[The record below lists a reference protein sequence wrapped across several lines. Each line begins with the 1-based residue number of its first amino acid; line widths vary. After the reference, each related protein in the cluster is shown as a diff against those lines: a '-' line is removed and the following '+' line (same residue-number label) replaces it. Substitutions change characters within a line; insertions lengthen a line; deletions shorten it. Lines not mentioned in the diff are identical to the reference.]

1 MTLSD
6 KLLDCF
12 DWVYHKG
19 LYSEIGQYL
28 LLAYNTTFDDV
39 LLVPRRAL
47 HSRHD
52 ADPST
57 ILTNDIKLKIPI
69 ISSNMDTVTGVEMA
83 VAMAEL
89 GGIGF
94 LPRLTNTP
102 QEEAAMVTEV
112 KKRGKKL
119 GKDYI
124 VGISVGVAGDYLER
138 AGECI
143 NAGADIIVFDIANGY
158 IEDIEKAITRYKAN
172 FNGNRYRPIVAG
184 NVATPGGVDFLA
196 GLGVDCIKVGVGPGS
211 VCTTRIV
218 TGHGIP
224 QLSAIYRCAR
234 KAREYNIPIIADGGI
249 RQPADIVKALAVGAQ
264 SVMLGQL
271 LASTYESPGDVYTL
285 QDNKQV
291 KVDLEIL
298 LELNELDEKY
308 GIVVY
313 EDGKYFKTYRGM
325 SGKDVQEDAKSRGLI
340 ENNKLIVPEGVT
352 KRIPY
357 TGFVKMRIEQL
368 IGGLRSGMSYSTAH
382 TLKEL
387 QERALFEKVSTLGAR
402 ENIAHAEEFH
412 HYR

>member
-19 LYSEIGQYL
+19 VYSEIGQYL

-39 LLVPRRAL
+39 LLVPRRSL

-57 ILTNDIKLKIPI
+57 ILTNDIKLKIPL
-69 ISSNMDTVTGVEMA
+69 ISSNMYTVTGVEMA
-83 VAMAEL
+83 ISMAEL

-102 QEEAAMVTEV
+102 QEAATMVAEI
-112 KKRGKKL
+112 KKRGKEK
-119 GKDYI
+119 GKDYV
-124 VGISVGVAGDYLER
+124 VGISVGVNDYLER

-143 NAGADIIVFDIANGY
+143 DAGADIIIFDIANGY
-158 IEDIEKAITRYKAN
+158 VEDIEKAIINYKAN
-172 FNGNRYRPIVAG
+172 FKGNRYRPIVAG

-196 GLGVDCIKVGVGPGS
+196 KLGADCIKVGIGPGS

-218 TGHGIP
+218 TGHGVP

-271 LASTYESPGDVYTL
+271 LASTYESPGEVYTL
-285 QDNKQV
+285 QDGVAV
-291 KVDLEIL
+291 KVNLETL
-298 LELNELDEKY
+298 LKLNELDKKY
-308 GIVVY
+308 GTVVY
-313 EDGKYFKTYRGM
+313 EDGKYFKNYRGM
-325 SGKDVQEDAKSRGLI
+325 SGKDVQEYAKSRGLI
-340 ENNKLIVPEGVT
+340 DNNKLIVPEGVT

-357 TGFVKMRIEQL
+357 AGFVEMRIEQL
-368 IGGLRSGMSYSTAH
+368 VGGLRSGMSYSTAR
-382 TLKEL
+382 TIKEL